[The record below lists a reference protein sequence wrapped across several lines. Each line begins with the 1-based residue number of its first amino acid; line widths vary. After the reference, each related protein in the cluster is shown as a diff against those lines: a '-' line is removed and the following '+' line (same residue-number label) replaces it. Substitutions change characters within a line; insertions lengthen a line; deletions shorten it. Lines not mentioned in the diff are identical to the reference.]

1 MQLMNVKKV
10 LGRGTT
16 AVAIGVLSVAVGGLG
31 VAAAA
36 NGGSLT
42 LGHSN
47 SATKTTT
54 LKDSKGT
61 PLSLSGKKTS
71 PPLKVNS
78 SVKVKH
84 LNADEVDGLS
94 AGKLA
99 TSGSGVQT
107 AVEAD
112 ISLGASGPSHYWL
125 TSWSSRV
132 RARSTL
138 LRMDSA
144 VAVQM

>member
-78 SVKVKH
+78 SVKVKRGRR
-84 LNADEVDGLS
+84 AQR
-94 AGKLA
+94 GKA
-99 TSGSGVQT
+99 CHQRQWCSNGG
-107 AVEAD
+107 
-112 ISLGASGPSHYWL
+112 
-125 TSWSSRV
+125 
-132 RARSTL
+132 
-138 LRMDSA
+138 
-144 VAVQM
+144 

>member
-112 ISLGASGPSHYWL
+112 ISLGASGVSPL
-125 TSWSSRV
+125 I
-132 RARSTL
+132 
-138 LRMDSA
+138 
-144 VAVQM
+144 